1 MKKRKILVLIP
12 ALGLLLSGCTF
23 QEGFATAKHWVGQ
36 HMYHPVKD
44 WIDSITGKKKD
55 EQKPSGEEGGG
66 DEGGGGEHTE
76 EKFTVT
82 FNVQGHGS
90 APASV
95 EVDKG
100 GKVTKPTDPSAEGWT
115 FGGWFK
121 EAACTNAWDFA
132 NDTVTA
138 DVTLYAKWTENG
150 GGDTTN
156 YGTEDSPLS
165 VSDALA
171 VIEKEC
177 TTDGSLTKQRIF
189 CVGLVSV
196 VDKTLSYDS
205 GPCFELHV
213 ADKADSTKVVHVYR
227 VHCTEEQK
235 ANVVVGAEIKFS
247 GFAKNFK
254 DELEFVDN
262 GQEACSILT
271 VTAPSGED
279 AVTGVAFNATSYEVA
294 VGGTAKVAATVQ
306 PLTAGNKNV
315 TYSLKEVSPA
325 GCVTIS
331 GDTLTGVAVG
341 SAKVVVTTEEGGF
354 TAEVPVSVVAATN
367 YGTLDNP
374 ISVTAA
380 KAIIDKECGTDKKS
394 NTDEVIYCEAEIKT
408 LGSYND
414 KGYYNAVTVKDESN
428 EIYIHTLNVS
438 AELKDS
444 VVEGATIKF
453 HGYGKY
459 YNSAP
464 QFGTA
469 NNVYVTIDSV
479 ITETPTVSAVTL
491 DQPALALEVGAA
503 DVQLHATVEGEHN
516 PSQAVTW
523 HSSNKEAAT
532 VDENGFVHAVAEG
545 EAEITATSVLDTK
558 VVSEPC
564 VVTVTEPETP
574 IVLESISVTGPTKT
588 SYTAGQ
594 KLDLSGLVVTAHYE
608 GGASEVVEKW
618 TSDPEDGATLTT
630 DNEKVTITY
639 EGKTAEVVITVEG
652 VDPFV
657 AAYEAGEALA
667 HNKTTEDTYTFSG
680 VVVGKRATDYYV
692 QNGSYGIDLY
702 NPGSVEGLAVGK
714 EVTVTAKMKK
724 YSGVIETAAS
734 PTVVVGDEVETL
746 PTSLTIDSPA
756 TLEAAKQN
764 IRVNVAG
771 EVTNKTTNSG
781 GDVTLTLSVGGGS
794 VNVFIKSSV
803 KTLGSLPALADATV
817 GQSVTLTDAAR
828 SIYST
833 STVTNHQV
841 IACENSGVVV
851 TSPNP
856 TGVNITTTATQVA
869 VEGSL
874 TLEAEV
880 LPAAASQSLE
890 WTIVEGGEHATLVG
904 NVLTGVSAGDVVVRA
919 TAVGFS
925 SVYAEKTIEV
935 ASTVIPTEQSIYTL
949 SGSTATGGNSQPHNA
964 YAEAGEG
971 TQNGITWSVMG
982 NSYQTPWRLGGGK
995 NTGLTNVDRAIES
1008 TSALTS
1014 DDVSK
1019 VIVTTGT
1026 ATINVNSV
1034 KLLVG
1039 TEQGKSDVGEVVIST
1054 GTLVS
1059 ATLTFE
1065 RPSGQSWANRY
1076 FSIVFNVST
1085 TTAAPSSHQYV
1096 QFVSAEFFAVK

>member
-1 MKKRKILVLIP
+1 MKRRKILVVIP
-12 ALGLLLSGCTF
+12 ALGLLLTGCSF
-23 QEGFATAKHWVGQ
+23 QEGFTTAKHWVGQ
-36 HMYHPVKD
+36 NIYHPVKD
-44 WIDSITGKKKD
+44 WIDGLMGKKEEPTPEPTPEPGPVDPDVAKPVEITEVRAPESI
-55 EQKPSGEEGGG
+55 EQDATLDPARVPLSVKYSDGTTKTHAAT
-66 DEGGGGEHTE
+66 DVKLDTS
-76 EKFTVT
+76 TVAKG
-82 FNVQGHGS
+82 VQGT
-90 APASV
+90 AYY
-95 EVDKG
+95 
-100 GKVTKPTDPSAEGWT
+100 
-115 FGGWFK
+115 
-121 EAACTNAWDFA
+121 
-132 NDTVTA
+132 NDLSKAFTI
-138 DVTLYAKWTENG
+138 DVVAKSE
-150 GGDTTN
+150 TN

-165 VSDALA
+165 VSNALS
-171 VIEKEC
+171 VIQNEC
-177 TTDGSLTKQRIF
+177 TTDGSLTKQRIY
-189 CVGLVSV
+189 CVGLISV
-196 VDKTLSYDS
+196 VDKTFNYES
-205 GPCFELHV
+205 GPCFELHI
-213 ADKADSTKVVHVYR
+213 ADKEDSAKVVHVYR
-227 VHCTEEQK
+227 IHCTEEQK

-247 GFAKNFK
+247 GFAKNYK

-294 VGGTAKVAATVQ
+294 VGATAKVAATVQ

-394 NTDEVIYCEAEIKT
+394 NTNEIIYCEAEIKT

-414 KGYYNAVTVKDESN
+414 KGYFNAVTVKDEAN

-438 AELKDS
+438 SELKDS

-459 YNSAP
+459 YNNAP

-491 DQPALALEVGAA
+491 DQSALALKVGAA
-503 DVQLHATVEGEHN
+503 DVQLHATVEGEHK

-523 HSSNKEAAT
+523 HSSNEEAAT

-564 VVTVTEPETP
+564 VVTVTEPETQ

-588 SYTAGQ
+588 SYTAGD
-594 KLDLSGLVVTAHYE
+594 KLDLTGLEVTAHYE

-618 TSDPEDGATLTT
+618 TSDPADGATLTT
-630 DNEKVTITY
+630 ENEKVIITY
-639 EGKTAEVVITVEG
+639 EGKTAEVLITVEG

-667 HNKTTEDTYTFSG
+667 HNKTTTENYTFSG
-680 VVVGKRATDYYV
+680 VVVAKRATDYYV

-734 PTVVVGDEVETL
+734 PTVVVGDQVETL
-746 PTSLTIDSPA
+746 PASTTIDSAA

-764 IRVNVAG
+764 IRVNVSG
-771 EVTNKTTNSG
+771 EVTAKSTNSG
-781 GDVTLTLSVGGGS
+781 GDVTLTLK
-794 VNVFIKSSV
+794 VNGDSIPVFIKSGV
-803 KTLGSLPALADATV
+803 KTIGTLPALV
-817 GQSVTLTDAAR
+817 GAEEGQLVTLTDAVR
-828 SIYST
+828 GIYSNTT
-833 STVTNHQV
+833 STTHQI
-841 IACENSGVVV
+841 IACEDSVATVISKPIESIGEV
-851 TSPNP
+851 TGPSEEVPLN
-856 TGVNITTTATQVA
+856 GEVNIKDISVTVNY
-869 VEGSL
+869 
-874 TLEAEV
+874 
-880 LPAAASQSLE
+880 
-890 WTIVEGGEHATLVG
+890 EGGSSGPAIITEIVDAPTNVSGPQTGHVHIEGWEEAIAFTYTVASAPAQDVVYNKVVAEQEDWSGSYLLVNETASVAFNGADTVGGNQSVTIANSSITNPDKEAVVLVVEKMTGGYSIKVTGGTNNPNKYIGQTSYANGLAFRDTPIVNTFAIDNEG
-904 NVLTGVSAGDVVVRA
+904 NVSIVCSTSDGDV
-919 TAVGFS
+919 
-925 SVYAEKTIEV
+925 
-935 ASTVIPTEQSIYTL
+935 TL
-949 SGSTATGGNSQPHNA
+949 KYNDAAN
-964 YAEAGEG
+964 
-971 TQNGITWSVMG
+971 
-982 NSYQTPWRLGGGK
+982 QTRFRYYK
-995 NTGLTNVDRAIES
+995 
-1008 TSALTS
+1008 
-1014 DDVSK
+1014 
-1019 VIVTTGT
+1019 
-1026 ATINVNSV
+1026 
-1034 KLLVG
+1034 
-1039 TEQGKSDVGEVVIST
+1039 
-1054 GTLVS
+1054 
-1059 ATLTFE
+1059 
-1065 RPSGQSWANRY
+1065 SGQKAVQLY
-1076 FSIVFNVST
+1076 KL
-1085 TTAAPSSHQYV
+1085 AA
-1096 QFVSAEFFAVK
+1096 